1 MSAYWKCWRNQLSS
15 VSLKNGRLFPF
26 ERLLKA
32 FLIEV
37 KSLFLQRNGNNKNKC
52 KCFCPIPVHLYLYY
66 LFSLNEWTFCVTSD
80 QPILFSQDLEKLIT
94 SFSNILEK
102 TRPNAHQ
109 QTESII
115 HCCSFKSILSA
126 LIPKSEFVFI
136 QKLVVYHFSTTCKKL
151 MMNGLLCLRKVDFWK
166 IDLKGPTRYL
176 IRHFHFIII
185 NKQL

>member
-1 MSAYWKCWRNQLSS
+1 MFLSDSSPFISLLFVFFKWMNFLCDIWPTNLIFSRFRETYNLFFQYIGENETKCPSTNR
-15 VSLKNGRLFPF
+15 
-26 ERLLKA
+26 
-32 FLIEV
+32 I
-37 KSLFLQRNGNNKNKC
+37 
-52 KCFCPIPVHLYLYY
+52 YL
-66 LFSLNEWTFCVTSD
+66 
-80 QPILFSQDLEKLIT
+80 
-94 SFSNILEK
+94 
-102 TRPNAHQ
+102 
-109 QTESII
+109 I

-176 IRHFHFIII
+176 IRHFHFTII